1 MLHATL
7 LETIG
12 ELKGACALLDQ
23 IASLPATPPLRREQI
38 RLQVTLITPIMQVK
52 GYAAPE
58 TKAAVSRARLL
69 IDQSEALGEPLD
81 DPLLLFSVLY
91 GFWVA
96 NYVAFNGGVMLGLAT
111 DFLVQAEKQGATV
124 PLIVGHRL
132 MGTSL
137 VCSGEMPEARAH
149 LDRAVA
155 LYNPIEHRPLA
166 LRFGQD
172 VRVAILSYRA
182 MALWM
187 LGYPRAALTD
197 AEQTLADAREI
208 DQAATLMYALA
219 HVIWIYLWRGN
230 YEEVSAS
237 RRASLRLPRKKE
249 ECFGRQAEWQPGAAY
264 WYLLVLRRRRGSRSP
279 MSWRRANRSRLQPD
293 QDQARPARRT
303 SLRHGRSTL
312 IWIND
317 AVGATA
323 DSQPP
328 PPRRSRRSDVGLFF
342 ALEVPGEAYEHT
354 FHNLQ

>member
-1 MLHATL
+1 
-7 LETIG
+7 
-12 ELKGACALLDQ
+12 
-23 IASLPATPPLRREQI
+23 
-38 RLQVTLITPIMQVK
+38 
-52 GYAAPE
+52 
-58 TKAAVSRARLL
+58 
-69 IDQSEALGEPLD
+69 
-81 DPLLLFSVLY
+81 
-91 GFWVA
+91 
-96 NYVAFNGGVMLGLAT
+96 MLGLAT

-237 RRASLRLPRKKE
+237 RRASLRLARKKE
-249 ECFGRQAEWQPGAAY
+249 ECFGRQAEWRPGAGFFGTY
-264 WYLLVLRRRRGSRSP
+264 WYFGEDEDRDHLCRGEGQTAR
-279 MSWRRANRSRLQPD
+279 RLQPD
-293 QDQARPARRT
+293 QDRRGLLEG
-303 SLRHGRSTL
+303 SHCDMGGR
-312 IWIND
+312 
-317 AVGATA
+317 
-323 DSQPP
+323 
-328 PPRRSRRSDVGLFF
+328 R
-342 ALEVPGEAYEHT
+342 
-354 FHNLQ
+354 